1 MINDKNYESLIQIS
15 PLNFDHNLLGLE
27 NLYMLYGECLYSLQN
42 YEEALLYIEKSF
54 EFLKSILENYETIHR
69 NSQEMQDKKNEF
81 MKYLDKKRN
90 MIGFCFYLRGKICE
104 RTNKNHSAKEN
115 YQIALKIMEEIEGP
129 HGKTTIKYIRRINHL
144 QKNMEFLNI
153 ITEPIKFDIKEI
165 KAKESF
171 YQPNQD
177 LFSKSKA
184 LEKEEKKQPQK
195 KKFMIPRIFEDET
208 SSKKPVILIPPKIE
222 IKHDGLH
229 SERKREHFRTNSNP
243 MLFSFLT
250 DRKRASLQMPPDYFD
265 MMMIKKDQLKLKQH
279 QKNKLGS
286 EDFKTFRIKNDAYN
300 MCEYYS
306 KQKFSNDKIVTNT
319 NLHRKNFSINTPST
333 SARAHLQVNESSI
346 SSIKMMKFEL
356 MRNHRPQSSNFF
368 IKEGKEKKTPRE
380 DMSASSIK
388 TNKSKSNQ
396 KQKEPL
402 KKSVLAFQKP
412 KSKQSLE
419 KSRRLQLKDEGK
431 VHTEPAINL
440 IGVNFANLKIP
451 GVDFRESFS
460 RLPSK
465 RFSFQYFY
473 NLIS

>member
-1 MINDKNYESLIQIS
+1 MIFLINSCKNLIFQDNWEEAETLAVKVRLLFEKLFIRLEEKFRPFWLGLKISIYCNLATIYKKMKKSEHALNILKPLINDKNYESLIQIS

-195 KKFMIPRIFEDET
+195 KKFMIWERN
-208 SSKKPVILIPPKIE
+208 KQMVYILK
-222 IKHDGLH
+222 
-229 SERKREHFRTNSNP
+229 
-243 MLFSFLT
+243 
-250 DRKRASLQMPPDYFD
+250 
-265 MMMIKKDQLKLKQH
+265 
-279 QKNKLGS
+279 
-286 EDFKTFRIKNDAYN
+286 
-300 MCEYYS
+300 
-306 KQKFSNDKIVTNT
+306 
-319 NLHRKNFSINTPST
+319 
-333 SARAHLQVNESSI
+333 
-346 SSIKMMKFEL
+346 
-356 MRNHRPQSSNFF
+356 
-368 IKEGKEKKTPRE
+368 GKE
-380 DMSASSIK
+380 SI
-388 TNKSKSNQ
+388 
-396 KQKEPL
+396 
-402 KKSVLAFQKP
+402 
-412 KSKQSLE
+412 LE
-419 KSRRLQLKDEGK
+419 LTQ
-431 VHTEPAINL
+431 TQC
-440 IGVNFANLKIP
+440 
-451 GVDFRESFS
+451 SF
-460 RLPSK
+460 P
-465 RFSFQYFY
+465 F
-473 NLIS
+473 